1 MSSEHCKYFPSPN
14 TTWYHLETAWIK
26 IGHHLGTTWTT
37 HEHLKPLQLQ
47 EYQMGGRR
55 LYKLGYCS
63 VCWKMFVT
71 AVAAKLGTTWKHL
84 GDSFETSDWQ
94 LWENWIELWD
104 KLWTMM
110 MTLRQLWV
118 NFGTTPAHIQIALVF
133 GTFSYNFEMI
143 LRQLWDM
150 CDTSFGLFWDN
161 SQTTLRQLISDSW
174 QSVSLPCRQHM
185 VMHMVL
191 SMCS

>member
-1 MSSEHCKYFPSPN
+1 MSVSHLLLSVPSEHCKYFPSPN

-71 AVAAKLGTTWKHL
+71 AVAAKLGTTWIHL
-84 GDSFETSDWQ
+84 GDSFETSNWQ

-133 GTFSYNFEMI
+133 GTFSYNFETTLGHVWHKFWTI
-143 LRQLWDM
+143 LRQLTDA
-150 CDTSFGLFWDN
+150 
-161 SQTTLRQLISDSW
+161 QLANFPALEPPTWKST
-174 QSVSLPCRQHM
+174 
-185 VMHMVL
+185 
-191 SMCS
+191 